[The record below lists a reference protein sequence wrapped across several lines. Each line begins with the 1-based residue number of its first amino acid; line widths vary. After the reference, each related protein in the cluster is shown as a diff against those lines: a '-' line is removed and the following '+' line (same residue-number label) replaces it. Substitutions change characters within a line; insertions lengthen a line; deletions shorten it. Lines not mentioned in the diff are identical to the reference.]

1 MYIGQVDELVRLC
14 LGHLDIT
21 ICTSP
26 RLLRQVLIC
35 ILNCIQN
42 TDYITTTTTATNNIT
57 TTTTTSTTFN
67 NNTTT
72 TADNNNGSNN
82 KLYDICMRV
91 ITLLPITPLIVQEVA
106 LSLLVT
112 VIDKIRSASTTTTST
127 SNTANT
133 NNTNNSINDKNYT
146 TGNSI
151 NSRNNSSNN
160 SSLMYMIY
168 THILPQLQH
177 FIISLN
183 IDLNRLISSSS
194 TSSTHSSS
202 NPVALWGQ
210 AIECVTRLGEYIV
223 CYIL

>member
-1 MYIGQVDELVRLC
+1 MYVPIYMYMYAGQVDELVRLC

-21 ICTSP
+21 LYTSP

-35 ILNCIQN
+35 LLNCIQN
-42 TDYITTTTTATNNIT
+42 TDYITPSTPSTTNNSNNF
-57 TTTTTSTTFN
+57 TSTTTN
-67 NNTTT
+67 YTTV
-72 TADNNNGSNN
+72 SNN
-82 KLYDICMRV
+82 SDSNSKLYDICMRV
-91 ITLLPITPLIVQEVA
+91 ITLLPLTPIIVQEVA

-112 VIDKIRSASTTTTST
+112 VIDKIQSSSTSSTTSS
-127 SNTANT
+127 SNNNST
-133 NNTNNSINDKNYT
+133 NNNS
-146 TGNSI
+146 SI
-151 NSRNNSSNN
+151 NSNSSNSN
-160 SSLMYMIY
+160 NNLMYMIY

>member
-1 MYIGQVDELVRLC
+1 MYVPIYMYMYAGQVDELVRLC

-21 ICTSP
+21 LYTSP

-35 ILNCIQN
+35 LLNCIQN
-42 TDYITTTTTATNNIT
+42 TDYITPSTPSTTNNSNNF
-57 TTTTTSTTFN
+57 TSTTTN
-67 NNTTT
+67 YTTV
-72 TADNNNGSNN
+72 SNN
-82 KLYDICMRV
+82 SDSNSKLYDICMRV
-91 ITLLPITPLIVQEVA
+91 ITLLPLTPIIVQEVA

-112 VIDKIRSASTTTTST
+112 VIDKLQSASTSSST
-127 SNTANT
+127 SNN
-133 NNTNNSINDKNYT
+133 NNST
-146 TGNSI
+146 
-151 NSRNNSSNN
+151 SNN
-160 SSLMYMIY
+160 SSINSNISNSNNNLMYMIY

>member
-1 MYIGQVDELVRLC
+1 MDELVRLC

-21 ICTSP
+21 IYTSP

-35 ILNCIQN
+35 LLNCIQN
-42 TDYITTTTTATNNIT
+42 TDYITPTTATTST
-57 TTTTTSTTFN
+57 TTTTTDCTTT
-67 NNTTT
+67 NNT
-72 TADNNNGSNN
+72 ASDN

-91 ITLLPITPLIVQEVA
+91 ITLLPITPIIVQEVA

-112 VIDKIRSASTTTTST
+112 VIDKLQSATTNSTTS
-127 SNTANT
+127 ST
-133 NNTNNSINDKNYT
+133 NNNS
-146 TGNSI
+146 SI
-151 NSRNNSSNN
+151 NSNSSNSN
-160 SSLMYMIY
+160 NNLMYMIY

-202 NPVALWGQ
+202 NTVALWGQ
-210 AIECVTRLGEYIV
+210 AIECVTRLGECALYYV
-223 CYIL
+223 

>member
-1 MYIGQVDELVRLC
+1 MDELVRLC

-21 ICTSP
+21 IYTSP

-35 ILNCIQN
+35 LLNCIQN
-42 TDYITTTTTATNNIT
+42 TDYITPTTATTST
-57 TTTTTSTTFN
+57 TTTTTDCTTT
-67 NNTTT
+67 NNT
-72 TADNNNGSNN
+72 ASDN

-91 ITLLPITPLIVQEVA
+91 ITLLPITPIIVQEVA

-112 VIDKIRSASTTTTST
+112 VIDKLQSSSTNSTTS
-127 SNTANT
+127 SNNNNST
-133 NNTNNSINDKNYT
+133 NNNSDMY
-146 TGNSI
+146 S
-151 NSRNNSSNN
+151 NSSNSSN
-160 SSLMYMIY
+160 SNNNLMYMIY

-202 NPVALWGQ
+202 NTVALWGQ
-210 AIECVTRLGEYIV
+210 AIECVTRLGECALYYV
-223 CYIL
+223 